1 MSNNEHDDELVA
13 EDLEAGGM
21 EDSDSFD
28 DFEGASGNNALSNPM
43 VKVGIVVAA
52 VATIIGGIV
61 LFVGEKETQTMSR
74 VRAAKEV
81 TANTGMEQVSPEMER
96 ALTETN
102 EEAAEDAARQGG
114 SAMPVPINAPDEK
127 LAVPDMTAGAE
138 EDPLERW
145 RKIQEERQK
154 REALQ
159 AKPTGPQVDPNAQVI
174 DKLAKSMA
182 TQMQTILDAQTH
194 EPPEVEVVTSADW
207 LEKEEEKRKQKL
219 KEAEAEKKAAAVEK
233 AEVID
238 LNIIQPAGTI
248 EYAQLITEANSDVP
262 GPVLAQIM
270 SGPLAGSRILG
281 TFEVVDDYLVL
292 TFKTVV
298 INGVS
303 NQADIIALDPATAN
317 VGLATEIDRRFFSR
331 VILPAAAAFVEGMGE
346 AIAESGSTSVSVSGD
361 TVVQT
366 EEELDTRQEI
376 FKGVEEGAG
385 KISEIMDKESGKVK
399 VMVKVEAGTA
409 VGILFMKP
417 VTEEKDPNKS

>member
-1 MSNNEHDDELVA
+1 MSNNENDEDLA
-13 EDLEAGGM
+13 PDDLEAGI

-28 DFEGASGNNALSNPM
+28 DFEGGSGTSALSNPM
-43 VKVGIVVAA
+43 VKVGIVIAA

-61 LFVGEKETQTMSR
+61 LFSGEKETKVSSQ
-74 VRAAKEV
+74 VRAARDV
-81 TANTGMEQVSPEMER
+81 VGNTGMEQVTPEMER
-96 ALTETN
+96 AITEVN
-102 EEAAEDAARQGG
+102 EQVAEDAARQGN

-127 LAVPDMTAGAE
+127 LEVPNLGAGAE

-159 AKPTGPQVDPNAQVI
+159 QRPTGPQVDPNAQVI

-182 TQMQTILDAQTH
+182 TQMQTILDAQVH
-194 EPPEVEVVTSADW
+194 EPPEFEVVTSRDW
-207 LEKEEEKRKQKL
+207 LEKE
-219 KEAEAEKKAAAVEK
+219 AEKKKQKMKEEAAEK
-233 AEVID
+233 QAATGVQPEIINLD
-238 LNIIQPAGTI
+238 IIQPAGTI

-281 TFEVVDDYLVL
+281 EFKVVDDYLVL
-292 TFKTVV
+292 TFGTVV
-298 INGVS
+298 IDGVS
-303 NQADIIALDPATAN
+303 NDSDIIALDPSTAN
-317 VGLATEIDRRFFSR
+317 VGLATEIDRRFFAR

-385 KISEIMDKESGKVK
+385 KISEIMDRESGKVK
-399 VMVKVEAGTA
+399 ILVKVEAGTA
-409 VGILFMKP
+409 VGILFLKP
-417 VTEEKDPNKS
+417 VTKEKNKS